1 MNYLNDVFLSTIF
14 LLFPIMVYLF
24 YVAYNKNIE
33 KDENKLI
40 FCFALFSSIYLIL
53 DECLIYYSRIGHY
66 MANIAVIIAYL
77 KKCPKEAILLSL
89 FYIFIV
95 YDKYNLNVYYL
106 SIEYILYFIIYI
118 FKNKMSFNDY
128 IYILICYLIKII
140 ISLAMNNQIYNDN
153 IIITIIITLIETIF
167 ITFIIKKGD
176 SILKYHIAYKELVQE
191 KQIRTSLF
199 KITHEI
205 KNPLAVCKGYF
216 DMLDLD
222 NVDQCQKYVPIIKD
236 EVNHALLILNDF
248 SDLSKIKI
256 EKDII
261 DINYVLE
268 ETISNLK
275 ELLKFKNIKIVYNND
290 NEIYIEGDYTR
301 LMQVFINIIKNS
313 IEALNVKK
321 NKKITIKLEET
332 KNNVCIIFNDTGCG
346 MSEEVFKNFDK
357 PFYTTKING
366 TGLGTTLSK
375 EIIEAHNGKISYES
389 VLNKGT
395 TVKIILPK
403 MTTSLS

>member
-53 DECLIYYSRIGHY
+53 DECLIYYSRIGLY

-77 KKCPKEAILLSL
+77 RKCPKEAILLSL

-106 SIEYILYFIIYI
+106 LIEYILYFIIYI
-118 FKNKMSFNDY
+118 FKNKKYFNDY
-128 IYILICYLIKII
+128 IYILICYLIKIA
-140 ISLAMNNQIYNDN
+140 ISLSINNQMYNDN
-153 IIITIIITLIETIF
+153 IIITIIITLLETLF

-205 KNPLAVCKGYF
+205 RNPLAVCKGYF
-216 DMLDLD
+216 DMLDI
-222 NVDQCQKYVPIIKD
+222 NNINQCQKYVPIIRN

-268 ETISNLK
+268 ETISNLE
-275 ELLKFKNIKIVYNND
+275 ELLKSKNIKLVYKSN

-321 NKKITIKLEET
+321 SKKVTVNLEEN
-332 KNNVCIIFNDTGCG
+332 KDNVCITFKDTGCG
-346 MSEEVFKNFDK
+346 MSDEVFKNFDK
-357 PFYTTKING
+357 PFYTTKNNG

-375 EIIEAHNGKISYES
+375 EIVEAHHGKISYES
-389 VLNKGT
+389 IINKGT

-403 MTTSLS
+403 MTTSLN